1 MAKFRY
7 KRKMGKAFPDI
18 SGSINVDDRRAFDA
32 YREVAA
38 RRGARFVAVR
48 LLYDSVTLDVTRLP
62 AGEAA
67 ARILDHCGR
76 SSR

>member
-1 MAKFRY
+1 
-7 KRKMGKAFPDI
+7 MGKAFPDI
-18 SGSINVDDRRAFDA
+18 SGSINADDRRAFDA

-38 RRGARFVAVR
+38 RRGAR
-48 LLYDSVTLDVTRLP
+48 LLCDSVTLDVTRLP